1 MAKGRGQKVNKAGL
15 AGVFGVSLVTIEAW
29 LRNGCPAETKGAGKG
44 KPWVFDTATVA
55 AWREALA
62 AEEAGGDETKTEDA
76 LTRRKLL
83 AQTLSAELAYAN
95 ERGLVAPVAEFERA
109 RAHTFA
115 KIRQNV
121 LAIPQ
126 RVALSLVG
134 EKSEARIKEVLKAEL
149 VDALRQS
156 TKNDAHDEG
165 EEVEGV
171 E

>member
-1 MAKGRGQKVNKAGL
+1 MAKGRGQKVNKAQL

-29 LRNGCPAETKGAGKG
+29 IRNGCPIEQKGAGKG

-55 AWREALA
+55 AWREELA

-76 LTRRKLL
+76 LNKRKLL

-109 RAHTFA
+109 WSTTFA

-134 EKSEARIKEVLKAEL
+134 EQSETRIKEVLRTEL
-149 VDALRQS
+149 VEALRQS

-165 EEVEGV
+165 EDVD
-171 E
+171 

>member
-1 MAKGRGQKVNKAGL
+1 MAKGRGQKVNKAQL
-15 AGVFGVSLVTIEAW
+15 AGVFGVSLVTIET
-29 LRNGCPAETKGAGKG
+29 LIRNGCPVEQKGAGKG

-55 AWREALA
+55 AWREELA

-95 ERGLVAPVAEFERA
+95 ERGLVAPIAEFERA
-109 RAHTFA
+109 WATTWA
-115 KIRQNV
+115 KVRQNTM
-121 LAIPQ
+121 AIPQ

-134 EKSEARIKEVLKAEL
+134 EKSEARIKEVLKAEIAE
-149 VDALRQS
+149 ALRQS

-165 EEVEGV
+165 EDVD
-171 E
+171 